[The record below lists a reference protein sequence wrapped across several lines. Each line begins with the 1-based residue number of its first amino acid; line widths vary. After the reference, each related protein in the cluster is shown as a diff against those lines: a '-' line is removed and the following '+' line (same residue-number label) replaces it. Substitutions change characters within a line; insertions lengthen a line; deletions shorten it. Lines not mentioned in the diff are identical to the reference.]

1 MQVSDVDYNIL
12 SSAASFQ
19 QPHVQKIEAPT
30 TESNKIEIQET
41 DSYTHDS
48 SESLAT
54 VGIYNSEGKIAST
67 GDTEAQSQ
75 NKNSTDS
82 DEDTS
87 SHFVSRVSDLKSSN
101 VKASGGAS
109 PAAASSSDDDDD
121 DSEDSTTTK
130 IVVIN
135 GQAYSET
142 TTIKDGVKT
151 VTRIS
156 LETGET
162 TTTQTQA

>member
-1 MQVSDVDYNIL
+1 MQVSDVDYSIL
-12 SSAASFQ
+12 SSAASVQ
-19 QPHVQKIEAPT
+19 QPQVQKIEAPT

-48 SESLAT
+48 SESFTTA
-54 VGIYNSEGKIAST
+54 GIYNSQGKIAST

-87 SHFVSRVSDLKSSN
+87 SHFVSRVSDLKSSS

-109 PAAASSSDDDDD
+109 PAATSSSDDDD
-121 DSEDSTTTK
+121 ELEELQQQK
-130 IVVIN
+130 
-135 GQAYSET
+135 QALQQQLNRESDE
-142 TTIKDGVKT
+142 GVKAQLRT
-151 VTRIS
+151 QLQNIEAQIIQLKANIS
-156 LETGET
+156 
-162 TTTQTQA
+162 A